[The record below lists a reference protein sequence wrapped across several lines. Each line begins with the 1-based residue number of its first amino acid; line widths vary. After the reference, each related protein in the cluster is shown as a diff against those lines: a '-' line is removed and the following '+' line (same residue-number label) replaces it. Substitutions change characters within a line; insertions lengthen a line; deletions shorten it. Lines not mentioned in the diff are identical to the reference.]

1 MSRRKFIKEL
11 GIGAGALVAYDILS
25 KNEVRAQTGTTY
37 GALVD
42 LRSCVNCKACQ
53 IACKAWNGNTPDPTT
68 FKTDFTSQTWT
79 YVQEYETGKY
89 DEVSPSVKIA
99 TAKRQCMHCADP
111 VCVANCPQGGEAI
124 HKESNGAVIITHE
137 NCIKCQICVNTCPYS
152 VPRYD
157 AGADKIEKCVFCFD
171 RLQLGKEPAC
181 VNTCPAGALTFDTT
195 ENITT
200 LANQAVSDGYPV
212 YGLDSGEETSWVY
225 VFPNGI
231 DPGDVIVTR

>member
-25 KNEVRAQTGTTY
+25 KKEVSAQTGTTY

-42 LRSCVNCKACQ
+42 LRSCVNCKSCQ
-53 IACKAWNGNTPDPTT
+53 IACKTWNGNTPDPTT

-79 YVQEYETGKY
+79 YVQEYETGTY
-89 DEVSPSVKIA
+89 DALAPAVKNA

-111 VCVANCPQGGEAI
+111 ACVTNCPQNGTAI
-124 HKESNGAVIITHE
+124 HKESNGAVIINHD

-152 VPRYD
+152 VPRFD
-157 AGADKIEKCVFCFD
+157 SSANKIEKCVFCFD
-171 RLQLGKEPAC
+171 KLEEGKEPAC
-181 VNTCPAGALTFDTT
+181 VNTCPPSALTFDTT
-195 ENITT
+195 ANITT
-200 LANQAVSDGYPV
+200 LANQAISDGYQV

-225 VFPNGI
+225 VFPKGI
-231 DPGDVIVTR
+231 DPSDIIVTR